1 MKPGNIAAIR
11 KAPAQRMDQVC
22 SISHSSVNGMCQ
34 PECLTGEK
42 LSARCPG
49 SPGLK
54 LAVLTS
60 AKPQL
65 PRNGDS
71 RRVVFRC
78 PASFREDFMRRW
90 RTTKHENRVPQA
102 ENYAVSVPIT
112 AATDVY
118 KGRF

>member
-22 SISHSSVNGMCQ
+22 NISHSSVNGMCQ

-65 PRNGDS
+65 PRNWILGNL
-71 RRVVFRC
+71 
-78 PASFREDFMRRW
+78 
-90 RTTKHENRVPQA
+90 T
-102 ENYAVSVPIT
+102 
-112 AATDVY
+112 
-118 KGRF
+118 